1 MGPAAAGDQGG
12 QLMAHRRLASF
23 LALFLL
29 SCTTVVAAESSIKI
43 DSATFG
49 GLRARAIGPA
59 VMSGRIAA
67 IDASATNPVTVWVG
81 SASGGVWK
89 SDNSGTTFEPVFDDH
104 TQSIGAVTVDPSDPE
119 TVWIGTG
126 ETWVR
131 NSVSVGDGVYRTTD
145 GGHHFRTVADAL
157 D

>member
-1 MGPAAAGDQGG
+1 M
-12 QLMAHRRLASF
+12 
-23 LALFLL
+23 LL
-29 SCTTVVAAESSIKI
+29 LLGLLVLSSISLSAAETSITI

-49 GLRARAIGPA
+49 GLRARSIGPA

-67 IDASATNPVTVWVG
+67 IDATATDPVTVWIG

-89 SDNSGTTFEPVFDDH
+89 SDNAGTTFEPVFDDH
-104 TQSIGAVTVDPSDPE
+104 TQSIGAVRVDPSDPE

-145 GGHHFRTVADAL
+145 GGDSWEHLGLESTERIAKIAVDPTDS
-157 D
+157 